1 MKNSKL
7 FLIVIIA
14 VIAIVAIVVL
24 VVVLK
29 PSTNAEEAILK
40 QQPVEQK
47 NLISDIGG
55 VLGSVLSIK
64 S

>member
-7 FLIVIIA
+7 FLIMIIA
-14 VIAIVAIVVL
+14 VIAIVAIVV
-24 VVVLK
+24 VVVALK

-47 NLISDIGG
+47 NLISDLGG
-55 VLGSVLSIK
+55 TIASIFRN
-64 S
+64 

>member
-1 MKNSKL
+1 MKNTKL

-14 VIAIVAIVVL
+14 VMAMVAIVVL

-29 PSTNAEEAILK
+29 PSSNAEEAILK
-40 QQPVEQK
+40 QQPVAQK

-55 VLGSVLSIK
+55 VLSSVFSVK
-64 S
+64 G

>member
-7 FLIVIIA
+7 FSIVIIA

-55 VLGSVLSIK
+55 AIASIYGK
-64 S
+64 